1 LNLWFKT
8 QDIPVVEDMVCLGD
22 MILQYPANIVAEQL
36 TLINFKLFKKLE
48 PHDLMN
54 QCWSKKKLQY
64 RANHVLSLIQR
75 SNRVSYW
82 VATMIL
88 SQGKTSA
95 RAKMIEKLID
105 VCKGLDKLNN
115 YDTLM
120 AFVIGMRNS
129 SITRLKKTLRKV
141 TSAKLEMLKKYEK
154 MMDAEGSHAAYR
166 RTLEQASPPCIPF
179 LGVSLSDLTFIEDG
193 NPDEIEGM
201 VNFAKRTMMID
212 SVLNLQQYQNIQFKL
227 ERVQPL
233 YAMLQQLPFLEYQEL
248 YKISTLVEPRERK
261 DSGTHSPSP
270 ASSPRI
276 SRRASSNSKD
286 VQEIKKMLDD
296 TPASSPS
303 SRTGGSAG
311 GSANNSSSSYAIDK
325 EKKEHK
331 TKK

>member
-1 LNLWFKT
+1 
-8 QDIPVVEDMVCLGD
+8 
-22 MILQYPANIVAEQL
+22 
-36 TLINFKLFKKLE
+36 
-48 PHDLMN
+48 
-54 QCWSKKKLQY
+54 
-64 RANHVLSLIQR
+64 
-75 SNRVSYW
+75 
-82 VATMIL
+82 
-88 SQGKTSA
+88 
-95 RAKMIEKLID
+95 
-105 VCKGLDKLNN
+105 
-115 YDTLM
+115 
-120 AFVIGMRNS
+120 
-129 SITRLKKTLRKV
+129 
-141 TSAKLEMLKKYEK
+141 
-154 MMDAEGSHAAYR
+154 
-166 RTLEQASPPCIPF
+166 
-179 LGVSLSDLTFIEDG
+179 
-193 NPDEIEGM
+193 
-201 VNFAKRTMMID
+201 MID

-303 SRTGGSAG
+303 RTGGSAG